1 MNYPIVRLELEGVRE
16 SVVHALTD
24 YNGEIERAV
33 QTEIDNQINNFDLTS
48 YIHEEVN
55 KCLREMVSGS
65 LIRHISWTLEKEIAA
80 AVEKML
86 VDRLT
91 ASNAFGQEE
100 KQ

>member
-16 SVVHALTD
+16 SVVHALAD
-24 YNGEIERAV
+24 RNGEIEHAV
-33 QTEIDNQINNFDLTS
+33 QAEIDNQINNFDFTS
-48 YIHEEVN
+48 HIREEVS

-65 LIRHISWTLEKEIAA
+65 LKRHISWTLEKEIAD
-80 AVEKML
+80 AVEKMIA
-86 VDRLT
+86 DRLT